1 MRKALLAA
9 AASVSVLATLGLSAG
24 VASAE
29 PSPPTPH
36 AGCLPG
42 AIASF
47 GGAPSGT
54 PGAAVVS
61 SGQRGLELVQGG
73 IVGGIVAAATT
84 PHDACL
90 N

>member
-1 MRKALLAA
+1 MKRIIITMFAAISLLGLVIPAT
-9 AASVSVLATLGLSAG
+9 AASAA
-24 VASAE
+24 
-29 PSPPTPH
+29 PSPPTPN

-42 AIASF
+42 AIAGF
-47 GGAPSGT
+47 GGAPGGT

-73 IVGGIVAAATT
+73 IVGGIVDAATT

-90 N
+90 